1 MIESLVIRLR
11 AAEDAQASWLIVD
24 GNGARSGNV
33 QSGPL
38 ADALSLSQSRRTCFV
53 LPAAEVTLA
62 RPDLPP
68 VRGAARIAQA
78 VPFALEDNLASDLD
92 HLHFAIGPR
101 DASSSATPVALV
113 ARSTLERWRSAWEA
127 AGIRPDA
134 AYAESSLL
142 PVVPNALV
150 LLLDEGTLH
159 ICRAGGVAYALDAEP
174 LAVALEV
181 ALGEVAEPGEHV
193 TFYATP
199 AEYEA
204 HKDTIEGLR
213 ARTATLQVK
222 LLPDGALPLLAAQL
236 PTAQPINLLQGEY
249 AAPSSFGSQL
259 QQWRLPAALAAA
271 LLLTFVGAQGLK
283 LWQLRQAEKQLDA
296 QIAATFN
303 QILPGQPIVDPR
315 AQIQGVLSR
324 ASGGGG
330 ALLSSM
336 SLLAQAVAQA
346 PATRVELLSYRS
358 GVLELR
364 ILAPTV
370 EALDAI
376 KQTMSRGGAS
386 VELQS
391 ANPREQQVEGRL
403 QVRLGAA

>member
-11 AAEDAQASWLIVD
+11 AADDAQASWLIVD

-62 RPDLPP
+62 RPDLPQ
-68 VRGAARIAQA
+68 VRGAARIALA

-101 DASSSATPVALV
+101 DASSSATPVAIV
-113 ARSTLERWRSAWEA
+113 ARSTLEHWRSAWEA

-142 PVVPNALV
+142 PVEPNALV

-159 ICRAGGVAYALDAEP
+159 VCRAGSVAFALDAEP
-174 LAVALEV
+174 LGVALEV

-213 ARTATLQVK
+213 TRTATLQVK

-249 AAPSSFGSQL
+249 AAP
-259 QQWRLPAALAAA
+259 
-271 LLLTFVGAQGLK
+271 T
-283 LWQLRQAEKQLDA
+283 
-296 QIAATFN
+296 
-303 QILPGQPIVDPR
+303 
-315 AQIQGVLSR
+315 
-324 ASGGGG
+324 
-330 ALLSSM
+330 
-336 SLLAQAVAQA
+336 
-346 PATRVELLSYRS
+346 
-358 GVLELR
+358 
-364 ILAPTV
+364 
-370 EALDAI
+370 
-376 KQTMSRGGAS
+376 
-386 VELQS
+386 
-391 ANPREQQVEGRL
+391 
-403 QVRLGAA
+403 

>member
-11 AAEDAQASWLIVD
+11 AADDAQASWLIVD

-38 ADALSLSQSRRTCFV
+38 ADALSLSQTRRTWVV

-78 VPFALEDNLASDLD
+78 VPFALEDNLASELD

-101 DASSSATPVALV
+101 DPAVSATPVAVV
-113 ARSTLERWRSAWEA
+113 ARSTLERWRAAWDA

-134 AYAESSLL
+134 AYAESSLV
-142 PVVPNALV
+142 PVAPNGLV

-159 ICRAGGVAYALDAEP
+159 VSRAGSVCYALDAQP
-174 LAVALEV
+174 LSVALDI
-181 ALGEVAEPGEHV
+181 ALGEVAEQGEHV
-193 TFYATP
+193 TCYATP
-199 AEYEA
+199 ADYEA
-204 HKDTIEGLR
+204 SKDSIEGLR

-222 LLPDGALPLLAAQL
+222 LLPDGTLPLLAAQL
-236 PTAQPINLLQGEY
+236 PAAQPVNLLQGEY
-249 AAPSSFGSQL
+249 AAANSFGTQL

-303 QILPGQPIVDPR
+303 DILPGQPIVDPR
-315 AQIQGVLSR
+315 AQIQGVMAR
-324 ASGGGG
+324 AGGGGG
-330 ALLSSM
+330 ALLPAM

-364 ILAPTV
+364 VLAPTV
-370 EALDAI
+370 EALDAL
-376 KQTMSRGGAS
+376 KQAMASGGAR

>member
-24 GNGARSGNV
+24 GSGARSGNV

-38 ADALSLSQSRRTCFV
+38 GDALSLSQTRRTCVV

-78 VPFALEDNLASDLD
+78 VPSALEDNLASDLD
-92 HLHFAIGPR
+92 HLHFAIGAR
-101 DASSSATPVALV
+101 DPASSATPVAIV
-113 ARSTLERWRSAWEA
+113 ARSSLERWRSAWEA

-134 AYAESSLL
+134 AYAESSLV
-142 PVVPNALV
+142 PVAPNALV

-159 ICRAGGVAYALDAEP
+159 VSRADGVPYALDAEP
-174 LAVALEV
+174 LAVALGV
-181 ALGEVAEPGEHV
+181 ALGEVTEPGEHV

-199 AEYEA
+199 AAYEA
-204 HKDTIEGLR
+204 HKDTVEGLR

-222 LLPDGALPLLAAQL
+222 LLPDGTLPLLAAQL

-249 AAPSSFGSQL
+249 AAPTSFGSQL
-259 QQWRLPAALAAA
+259 QQWRLPATLAAA
-271 LLLTFVGAQGLK
+271 LLLSFVGVQGLK

-324 ASGGGG
+324 AGGGGG
-330 ALLSSM
+330 ALLPAM

-376 KQTMSRGGAS
+376 KQTMASGGAS